1 MEYCTYTSPSG
12 KLCGKPA
19 INTDVDG
26 SCQCHIKSHWPDVNK
41 YTEFV
46 QRRESEFNSSTTS
59 ISEEQIETV
68 TKDGACFYRTVAKHI
83 IHNPEAFDMDVEN
96 LTERDIAEKVQS
108 NITSFI
114 EENKDKQILQFGS
127 QTFEDAILET
137 HDEICSFEHYI
148 DLYKIFAGDNDY
160 IYEETI
166 DKNGKKRKKKV
177 EIPDRWGSSV
187 EQVAI
192 SMLYGMTINVHLLQK
207 FDKRMCR
214 VIEVTKRAKNIRTK
228 LYQVINP
235 EIEDMEC
242 KVPELN
248 IILEK
253 QNITPHYQYIST

>member
-1 MEYCTYTSPSG
+1 MK
-12 KLCGKPA
+12 KLL
-19 INTDVDG
+19 
-26 SCQCHIKSHWPDVNK
+26 IKMV
-41 YTEFV
+41 
-46 QRRESEFNSSTTS
+46 
-59 ISEEQIETV
+59 
-68 TKDGACFYRTVAKHI
+68 
-83 IHNPEAFDMDVEN
+83 
-96 LTERDIAEKVQS
+96 
-108 NITSFI
+108 
-114 EENKDKQILQFGS
+114 
-127 QTFEDAILET
+127 
-137 HDEICSFEHYI
+137 
-148 DLYKIFAGDNDY
+148 
-160 IYEETI
+160 
-166 DKNGKKRKKKV
+166 KKRKKKV

-235 EIEDMEC
+235 DIEDIEC